1 MTQNELYVVPSGSIV
16 TKEYRHSVM
25 MLTKILFRLD
35 IINEEQALNIAT
47 KFQILF
53 V

>member
-1 MTQNELYVVPSGSIV
+1 MFVREDNGVVVSNEV
-16 TKEYRHSVM
+16 RHSVM
-25 MLTKILFRLD
+25 MLTKLLFRFD

-47 KFQILF
+47 KFRILF

>member
-1 MTQNELYVVPSGSIV
+1 MNELYVRVDNGDVV
-16 TKEYRHSVM
+16 TKERRHAVM

-35 IINEEQALNIAT
+35 IIDEEQALKIAT

>member
-1 MTQNELYVVPSGSIV
+1 MIELFVRSDNGHII
-16 TKEYRHSVM
+16 TKERRYSVM
-25 MLTKILFRLD
+25 MLTKILYRLN
-35 IINEEQALNIAT
+35 IIEEEQALNIAT